1 MDTTSK
7 QLPPELL
14 SLVHH
19 IELHRS
25 GWWDKALQQ
34 LILYVLWLNEGF
46 MTGEQVGLS
55 IKNTFG
61 ISVEPERLDPQL
73 EELKEASK
81 TIRSSGSSYKITE
94 EQVASLELD
103 LGAAQDI
110 EQQVRRLFTEEVS
123 AVCPEIDPNECW
135 NEFNQRCL
143 IPLVLEMGARTYGF
157 FSDRSRPRELT
168 FEDTEFFAI
177 YGPERGE
184 ILRRLAV
191 DFIAPDNPL
200 IRDYVLRTLDAAFFV
215 EATGLRR
222 DVLEKLSSSTGGH
235 KSLRLFLD
243 TNLLFSVL
251 DLHDNPS
258 NRSVKSLLNL
268 VGEVDPT
275 VNCTLYVLP
284 NTIEEFR
291 RVIWANLD
299 DLKRITLPR
308 NVAAAVRG
316 SGKLSGIKM
325 RYVDACE
332 KVGKHIDPDD
342 FFRPYASNTVTVI
355 RNNGVELYNA
365 KLEEY
370 GTRQD
375 VVDGINDLWESE
387 DAEYRTDG
395 RYRALEHDMVLLSFV
410 ADQRPAHIDSP
421 LEAKSWFLTIDY
433 RLLRYD
439 RKKNAGSPVC
449 IHPSLLIQMLQFWL
463 PRTQAFETAM
473 IESLRI
479 PFASRGFD
487 AASERVALR
496 ILEVLSRFE
505 VGDLSAEVIT
515 QVLVND
521 AIHTAFKRAE
531 DEDAEISIVKEGL
544 LSLDAELRSK
554 LERVEQETAEFRSV
568 VAQQS
573 KQIGELQEEL
583 RQGSATVQ
591 ELQEELR
598 TARYSHSHSNE
609 EILELKAKL
618 SESETEGAATQRS
631 VHYLLKWIFLPSVI
645 VFLLTTGTALV
656 ASSIQVASPSMM
668 TTLVAVVGLAVVLGL
683 AERQGTRVDGV
694 RRMAWYIGLRRWRR
708 WVYGA
713 LGTILLGMASRYIWQ
728 FLN

>member
-1 MDTTSK
+1 MTSK

-46 MTGEQVGLS
+46 MTGEQVGFS
-55 IKNTFG
+55 IKSSFG
-61 ISVEPERLDPQL
+61 ISVDTERLELQL
-73 EELKEASK
+73 GELEEASK
-81 TIRSSGSSYKITE
+81 IVRSSASSYKITE

-103 LGAAQDI
+103 LNAAQDI
-110 EQQVRRLFTEEVS
+110 EKQVRCLFVEEVS

-135 NEFNQRCL
+135 NEFNQSCL

-157 FSDRSRPRELT
+157 FSDRSRPQELT

-184 ILRRLAV
+184 VLRRLAV

-200 IRDYVLRTLDAAFFV
+200 IRDYMLRTLDAAFFV
-215 EATGLRR
+215 EATGLRK
-222 DVLEKLSSSTGGH
+222 DVLERLSSSTGGH
-235 KSLRLFLD
+235 KSLTLFLD

-258 NRSVKSLLNL
+258 NRSVKSLLSL
-268 VGEVDPT
+268 VGEIDPT

-284 NTIEEFR
+284 ITIEEFR
-291 RVIWANLD
+291 RVIHASLD
-299 DLKRITLPR
+299 DLKRITLPI
-308 NVAAAVRG
+308 NVAAAVRA
-316 SGKLSGIKM
+316 SGRLSGIKM

-332 KVGKHIDPDD
+332 RIGRHIDPED
-342 FFRPYASNTVTVI
+342 FFRPYASSTVTVI

-387 DAEYRTDG
+387 HAEYRTDG
-395 RYRALEHDMVLLSFV
+395 RYRAIEHDMVLLNFV

-421 LEAKSWFLTIDY
+421 FEAKSWFVTIDY
-433 RLLRYD
+433 RLLKYD

-487 AASERVALR
+487 AASEKVALP

-505 VGDLSAEVIT
+505 VGDLSTEVIT

-521 AIHTAFKRAE
+521 AIHTALEKAE
-531 DEDAEISIVKEGL
+531 DKDAETSIVKEGL

-554 LERVEQETAEFRSV
+554 LERVEEETAEFRSV
-568 VAQQS
+568 VEQQS

-583 RQGSATVQ
+583 RREGMTVQ
-591 ELQEELR
+591 EIQEELR
-598 TARYSHSHSNE
+598 AARCSLSHGNE

-618 SESETEGAATQRS
+618 SESETEGAATRRG
-631 VHYLLKWIFLPSVI
+631 VYYLLKWVLLPAMI
-645 VFLLTTGTALV
+645 VFLLTAGTALV
-656 ASSIQVASPSMM
+656 TSAIQVASPPMM
-668 TTLVAVVGLAVVLGL
+668 TALVAAVGLAAVLGL
-683 AERQGTRVDGV
+683 AEWQGTKVDGV

-713 LGTILLGMASRYIWQ
+713 IGTILLGLASRYIWQ
-728 FLN
+728 FLH